1 MEFKENDLKVSYL
14 SEKYKQE
21 YPSGEI
27 YNFESFAE
35 YTFLSEKTKEKSLK
49 SKLLKNYFLIF
60 AALSLIA
67 FLTACIACFIDITA
81 YNMIK
86 YKKILVLK
94 IENPY
99 LGCAL

>member
-49 SKLLKNYFLIF
+49 SKLLKNYFHIF
-60 AALSLIA
+60 VK
-67 FLTACIACFIDITA
+67 TE
-81 YNMIK
+81 IK
-86 YKKILVLK
+86 TILNV
-94 IENPY
+94 
-99 LGCAL
+99 